1 MNTPPE
7 TDPETDEVEVIVR
20 FLHRFSELMSK
31 GSNAENLARA
41 AALLEAH
48 VGMVRELNEQVRI
61 ERNRSDSN
69 AKLCKSLGYIVARL
83 ENETIELKSQLAE
96 RQVELNKT
104 IRELE
109 QERDQLTTRAERAEA
124 ELATIQSRDGA
135 LRDTHVLVPANVLR
149 LAESQF
155 TSFAQAFEKSGNLV
169 SQAMC
174 EASATA
180 LDQALLE
187 AKQLTADADHAA

>member
-61 ERNRSDSN
+61 ERN
-69 AKLCKSLGYIVARL
+69 
-83 ENETIELKSQLAE
+83 
-96 RQVELNKT
+96 
-104 IRELE
+104 
-109 QERDQLTTRAERAEA
+109 
-124 ELATIQSRDGA
+124 
-135 LRDTHVLVPANVLR
+135 
-149 LAESQF
+149 
-155 TSFAQAFEKSGNLV
+155 
-169 SQAMC
+169 
-174 EASATA
+174 
-180 LDQALLE
+180 LE
-187 AKQLTADADHAA
+187 AIQTRNCANPLDT